1 MSKTDLNHPSHDFKR
16 LDVRELSA
24 VHRILPTKFKND
36 PDGKKNEWRDLITK
50 RLMDLTGFDADLE
63 EENVVEDED
72 EKKVIPQS
80 DEDEKKKEGKNQS
93 SSTFLPSSHIYD
105 ETYLNINDNEF
116 GPFPYLEEEKEDL
129 LSIFSNLTNPNSS
142 SVLFYH
148 QFPSL
153 DFIRFY

>member
-24 VHRILPTKFKND
+24 VHRTLPTRFKND

-50 RLMDLTGFDADLE
+50 RLMDLTGFNPDLE
-63 EENVVEDED
+63 EDDVVEYED

-80 DEDEKKKEGKNQS
+80 DEDEKQKEGKNR

-105 ETYLNINDNEF
+105 ETYLNIDNDEF

-129 LSIFSNLTNPNSS
+129 LTISSNLINPNSS
-142 SVLFYH
+142 SVFYH
-148 QFPSL
+148 QIS
-153 DFIRFY
+153 IS

>member
-24 VHRILPTKFKND
+24 VHRTLPTRFKND

-50 RLMDLTGFDADLE
+50 RLMDLTGFNPDLE
-63 EENVVEDED
+63 EDDVVEYED

-80 DEDEKKKEGKNQS
+80 EEDEKKNEGKNQ

-105 ETYLNINDNEF
+105 ETYLNIDDDEF
-116 GPFPYLEEEKEDL
+116 GPFPYLEEEKEEL
-129 LSIFSNLTNPNSS
+129 LSIASNLINPNSS

-148 QFPSL
+148 HISISL
-153 DFIRFY
+153 IHL